1 MSTRRKKRILWQTA
15 INEIEYDIQMMFAG
29 QPKYTVSLSDPSP
42 RNTYFFPV
50 DVKIDFFNTVSEEA
64 ITAAIKE
71 FKPDIMVHRYR
82 QPIEPLLAACKK
94 TRTRVLVW
102 ITEQGPERE
111 VEVGRAQCFHNV
123 IANNDSDYDYY
134 RGHGV
139 ENVYNMPFGCV
150 PSFHRRVRAP
160 AKYRTDV
167 VCYGNPLYA
176 YYESKR
182 KAVDTLVKPVVQN
195 GIDVALWGRAS
206 GGGGWL
212 EIPYVKKKAHLY
224 RGIFSYEDL
233 PAVNSG
239 AKIVLGI
246 TANAEY
252 GAYGSR
258 LARALACGSFLIW
271 HYTEGMEKYVENHKH
286 LCWSSSAKETLDLVK
301 FYLKNDSAREKI
313 AKEGRRYAYEHLN
326 YEKMLLP
333 IIDDVLDQERVKNS
347 SKWYRKSLPVKARYG
362 AGDYKATVEGV
373 TRLIE
378 EPGASRSLKDELLF
392 YKANSFYH
400 LGEYEKS
407 ADVLRGVLRRKKQPE
422 VLNNL
427 GVSLYKLGKVGA
439 GQRRIREALDLR
451 PGYLDAK
458 FNLEFARLNA
468 GKIIELKL
476 TSGLIR
482 S

>member
-1 MSTRRKKRILWQTA
+1 MSNKRKTRILWQTA
-15 INEIEYDIQMMFAG
+15 INEIEYDIEMMFAG
-29 QPKYTVSLSDPSP
+29 LSKYTLSLSDPSP

-50 DVKIDFFNTVSEEA
+50 NVKIDYFNTVSEEA

-94 TRTRVLVW
+94 TKTRVLVW

-134 RGHGV
+134 RKNEV

-150 PSFHRRVRAP
+150 PSFHRKVRAP
-160 AKYRTDV
+160 AKYKTDV
-167 VCYGNPLYA
+167 VCYGNPLYNH
-176 YYESKR
+176 YESKR

-195 GIDVALWGRAS
+195 GIDVALWGIAKGS
-206 GGGGWL
+206 GGWL
-212 EIPYVKKKAHLY
+212 EIPYVKRQPHLY
-224 RGIFSYEDL
+224 RGMFSYEDL
-233 PAVNSG
+233 PGVNSG

-286 LCWSSSAKETLDLVK
+286 LCWSFSPKETLDLVK
-301 FYLKNDSAREKI
+301 FYLKNDKAREKI
-313 AKEGRRYAYEHLN
+313 AKEGQRYAYEHLN

-333 IIDDVLDQERVKNS
+333 IIDDVLDQPRVENS
-347 SKWYRKSLPVKARYG
+347 SARYRKCLPVAAPR
-362 AGDYKATVEGV
+362 
-373 TRLIE
+373 
-378 EPGASRSLKDELLF
+378 SRSTL
-392 YKANSFYH
+392 S
-400 LGEYEKS
+400 
-407 ADVLRGVLRRKKQPE
+407 R
-422 VLNNL
+422 
-427 GVSLYKLGKVGA
+427 VSS
-439 GQRRIREALDLR
+439 
-451 PGYLDAK
+451 
-458 FNLEFARLNA
+458 LNA
-468 GKIIELKL
+468 
-476 TSGLIR
+476 
-482 S
+482 